1 LKASKVTIK
10 VGSNEV
16 VIDSAGVTITATKIT
31 LGGPTEISGIQAG
44 STPGFCSLPVCAFT
58 GAPHTINIVGSWYA
72 QFQWFSWSYY
82 LINILE
88 RR

>member
-1 LKASKVTIK
+1 
-10 VGSNEV
+10 
-16 VIDSAGVTITATKIT
+16 
-31 LGGPTEISGIQAG
+31 
-44 STPGFCSLPVCAFT
+44 
-58 GAPHTINIVGSWYA
+58 VGSWYA